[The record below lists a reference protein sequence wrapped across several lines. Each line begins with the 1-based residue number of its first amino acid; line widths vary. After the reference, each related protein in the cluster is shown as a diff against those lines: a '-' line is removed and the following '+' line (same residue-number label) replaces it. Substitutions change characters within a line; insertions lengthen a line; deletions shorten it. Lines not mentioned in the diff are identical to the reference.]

1 MLLKY
6 PSAKDVAKSRF
17 DNFANL
23 IESTSKG
30 QFDKLKAKEIR
41 NLAKKS
47 VGVYISAKAME
58 LKHTIKLIQI
68 LDSDIAEIE
77 EQIQTHVQD
86 SPIATIPGI
95 TFKMA
100 AMIQAEIGDFN
111 NFSSSD
117 KILAFAGL
125 SPTTH
130 QSGNFIS
137 SNAKM
142 DKRGSRYL
150 RYALFISAQYVSLWC
165 PVFKDYYQK
174 KRAEGKH
181 YFVALSHVAKK
192 LLRIICHLQ
201 KTGEPFKNFLDS

>member
-6 PSAKDVAKSRF
+6 PSAKDISKSRF
-17 DNFANL
+17 DTFTNL

-30 QFDKLKAKEIR
+30 KLDRNKAKEIR
-41 NLAKKS
+41 NLARKS
-47 VGVYISAKAME
+47 VGTYISAKAME

-77 EQIQTHVQD
+77 AQIQFYVQD
-86 SPIATIPGI
+86 SPITSIPGVG
-95 TFKMA
+95 FKMA

-111 NFSSSD
+111 KFSSPD

-125 SPTTH
+125 SSTTY
-130 QSGNFIS
+130 QSGNFVS
-137 SNAKM
+137 SKAKM

-165 PVFKDYYQK
+165 PIFKDYYRK
-174 KRAEGKH
+174 KRSEGKH
-181 YFVALSHVAKK
+181 HFVALSHVAKK
-192 LLRIICHLQ
+192 LVRILYHLQ